1 MPQPILF
8 AIPRLDAGGPDRV
21 IYELLCG
28 LPRDRF
34 SPHLLVSRRGGRY
47 FDALPADVVLHSLD
61 SDVRYPVR
69 AFAAAVDC
77 IEPALVMTTL
87 RMNVAGGL
95 ARYFQKRRVPLVAR
109 QANAIAADFAILK
122 SGSLVKHRVAEL
134 VVRHALRR
142 ADAVVAQSVDMG
154 AELQKELAHR
164 QRLDVIGN
172 PISITEISVKA
183 SSQTG
188 AAIVVSGSPAIVSV
202 GRLMAQKGYDLLL
215 TAFARVLAAH
225 PDARLTLLGEG
236 PDRAAL
242 EVQAAALGIDHA
254 VAMPG
259 QSDAVFA
266 ELAAAD
272 LFVSSSRYEGFSNAI
287 LEAMALE
294 VPVAATDCPGA
305 TREMIIDGE
314 TGMLT
319 AAITQESIADAM
331 LRALGADRAAL
342 GKAGQAHVAAQ
353 FDKAAIIG
361 RYADLFDELIAAAQ
375 A

>member
-8 AIPRLDAGGPDRV
+8 AIPLLDAGGPDRV

-34 SPHLLVSRRGGRY
+34 ALHLLVSRRGGRY
-47 FDALPADVVLHSLD
+47 FDALPADVTVHSLD
-61 SDVRYPVR
+61 SDARYPFR
-69 AFAAAVDC
+69 SFAAAVDR
-77 IEPALVMTTL
+77 IAPALVMTTL

-122 SGSLVKHRVAEL
+122 SGSLVKHRIAEL

-154 AELQKELAHR
+154 AELKKELTYR
-164 QRLDVIGN
+164 QCLRVIGN
-172 PISITEISVKA
+172 PVSVSEINGKADSQNGSV
-183 SSQTG
+183 T
-188 AAIVVSGSPAIVSV
+188 IVCGSPAIVSV

-215 TAFARVLAAH
+215 PAFAQVLAVH

-236 PDRAAL
+236 PDRASL
-242 EVQAAALGIDHA
+242 EAQAVALGIDKA

-287 LEAMALE
+287 LEAMALG

-314 TGMLT
+314 TGMLA
-319 AAITQESIADAM
+319 AAITPDSIADAM
-331 LRALGADRAAL
+331 LRALAADRIAL
-342 GKAGQAHVAAQ
+342 GEAGRAHVAAQ
-353 FDKAAIIG
+353 FDRAAIIG